1 MTTSDIEVPAD
12 IPGYVAGTWTIDPAH
27 SHVGFIVR
35 HLMVSKVRG
44 GFAAFEGKIVTGDDI
59 LDSSVTV
66 SIELDSIST
75 TNDYR
80 DEHLRSAEFFD
91 SESYPTMTYTSTGV
105 RYDGENYL
113 VDGELTLRG
122 ITKPVT
128 LTLEP
133 PAFGPNPH
141 GGTKAGFSASAEINR
156 MDFGVSYNGP
166 IPGGGVALGEK
177 VQIVLDI
184 EADLSTGD

>member
-1 MTTSDIEVPAD
+1 MTTSDVKAVPA
-12 IPGYVAGTWTIDPAH
+12 IPGYVAGTWTIDSTH
-27 SHVGFIVR
+27 SHVGFVVR

-44 GFAAFEGKIVTGDDI
+44 SFADFSGKIVTAEDI
-59 LDSSVTV
+59 LPSTVTA
-66 SIELDSIST
+66 SIDLASIST
-75 TNDYR
+75 TNEMR

-91 SESYPTMTYTSTGV
+91 AETYPTMTYTSSGV
-105 RYDGENYL
+105 RYDGEHFL

-128 LTLEP
+128 LTVET

-141 GGTKAGFSASAEINR
+141 GGTKAGFSASADINR
-156 MDFGVSYNGP
+156 TDFGVSYNGP

-184 EADLSTGD
+184 EADLSE

>member
-1 MTTSDIEVPAD
+1 MTTSDVEARPD
-12 IPGYVAGTWTIDPAH
+12 LPGYVAGSWTIDSAH

-44 GFAAFEGKIVTGDDI
+44 SFASFSGKIVTSDDI
-59 LDSSVTV
+59 LQSSVTA
-66 SIELDSIST
+66 SIDLSSIST
-75 TNDYR
+75 TNQMR

-91 SESYPTMTYTSTGV
+91 AETYPTMTFTSTGV
-105 RYDGENYL
+105 SFDGENYL

-128 LTLEP
+128 LTVEP

-156 MDFGVSYNGP
+156 TDFGVSYNGP

-177 VQIVLDI
+177 VQIVLEI
-184 EADLSTGD
+184 EADLSE